1 MQNKSTSKAQL
12 IGVSLFVIIFVTV
25 AIRSYGW
32 ILAYF
37 NIRGY
42 LFLFIAGYAAYRVA
56 KKFDAYINESY
67 EKRSRIRFLRPVVAG
82 SVFVALFYF
91 TFFLQTDK
99 LLIARLSGIPIEAL
113 NPCQNLPL
121 SPEVEKIARGI
132 FKLRDIDYFDDRY
145 CNVYDS
151 NDFQ

>member
-12 IGVSLFVIIFVTV
+12 IGTSLFVIIFAAV

-56 KKFDAYINESY
+56 KKFDAYVYESY
-67 EKRSRIRFLRPVVAG
+67 EKRIRIRFLRPVVAG

-91 TFFLQTDK
+91 AFFLEPDK
-99 LLIARLSGIPIEAL
+99 LLIARLNGIPIEAL